1 MELVKQKFMPNVQM
15 AGVLMLPFRLL
26 HRAQSPSVIV
36 VIRDL
41 FSNSRSLISPLVDK
55 KCTLCTGGNNDE
67 ELESKE
73 LNAQIRR
80 LQRQIHKY
88 KQDTVY
94 PIQPATQP
102 EKLYIQERMKD
113 IYSVPGLG
121 SSSMRDVYKQS
132 YRMAYTDYQNLS
144 DRGRL
149 KYVTKAK
156 QNLKQYQERMR
167 EYMNAYSQT
176 DKFQDFT
183 DKERE
188 LRKLKRKKK
197 AEKK

>member
-15 AGVLMLPFRLL
+15 AGVLMLPFRRL
-26 HRAQSPSVIV
+26 HRDQTPSVIV

-41 FSNSRSLISPLVDK
+41 LSNSRSLIFPLVDK

-197 AEKK
+197 AAKK